1 MLHSDLGRAGDNA
14 LADALAEMV
23 AAFVARNPASQA
35 AHVRAS
41 AVLPG
46 GNTRSVLH
54 YDPFPLAMVRG
65 QGCRLWDADG
75 HEYVDFLGEYT
86 AGIYGHSDPRIA
98 AAIHGAVAGGLNFG
112 STTLREAELAEL
124 IKARFPSMELLRFTN
139 SGTEA
144 NLMALAL
151 ATTHTGRAAVMV
163 FEGGYHGGVLT
174 FPPGGSPVNVPHPY
188 VMARYNDL
196 EGTRALIRAHAGD
209 LAAVLI
215 EPMMGG
221 GGCIAGDA
229 DFLAML
235 RAETTAAGALLIF
248 DEVMTS
254 RLAGGRG
261 LQHAQGITPDLTTM
275 GKYIG
280 GGMSAGAFGGR
291 GAIMARFDPRRA
303 DALPHAGTFNN
314 NALTMAAGTVG
325 LRDIFT
331 PEAADA
337 LNARGD
343 ALRARLNDLLRGA
356 AVPVCVAGVGS
367 LMNFHPVAEIPR
379 APHEHAHADKRAR
392 DLVFFDLLEAG
403 LYMARRGLMA
413 LSLPLGE
420 AEMDRLVGT
429 VNDCLPRWKALIR
442 G

>member
-1 MLHSDLGRAGDNA
+1 MGRAGDNA
-14 LADALAEMV
+14 LADALAETV
-23 AAFVARNPASQA
+23 AAFVARNPVSHA
-35 AHVRAS
+35 AHTRAS

-98 AAIHGAVAGGLNFG
+98 AAIHAAVAGGLNFG

-151 ATTHTGRAAVMV
+151 ATAHTGRAAVMV

-221 GGCIAGDA
+221 GGCIPGDA
-229 DFLAML
+229 DFLAKMRISTREAKEAKVAL
-235 RAETTAAGALLIF
+235 RIIAHCKLAAHQQA
-248 DEVMTS
+248 
-254 RLAGGRG
+254 
-261 LQHAQGITPDLTTM
+261 AQ
-275 GKYIG
+275 
-280 GGMSAGAFGGR
+280 
-291 GAIMARFDPRRA
+291 
-303 DALPHAGTFNN
+303 
-314 NALTMAAGTVG
+314 
-325 LRDIFT
+325 LRDEADQLAAILFT
-331 PEAADA
+331 IVTNREAN
-337 LNARGD
+337 LERG
-343 ALRARLNDLLRGA
+343 
-356 AVPVCVAGVGS
+356 
-367 LMNFHPVAEIPR
+367 
-379 APHEHAHADKRAR
+379 
-392 DLVFFDLLEAG
+392 
-403 LYMARRGLMA
+403 
-413 LSLPLGE
+413 
-420 AEMDRLVGT
+420 
-429 VNDCLPRWKALIR
+429 
-442 G
+442 

>member
-1 MLHSDLGRAGDNA
+1 MARAGDNA
-14 LADALAEMV
+14 LADALAETV
-23 AAFVARNPASQA
+23 AAFVARNPASHA

-65 QGCRLWDADG
+65 EGCRLWDADQ

-124 IKARFPSMELLRFTN
+124 IQARFPSMELMRFTN

-151 ATTHTGRAAVMV
+151 ATTHTGRATVMV

-188 VMARYNDL
+188 VMARFNDL
-196 EGTRALIRAHAGD
+196 EGTRALIRTHAGD

-221 GGCIAGDA
+221 GGCIAGDP
-229 DFLAML
+229 DFLRML
-235 RAETTAAGALLIF
+235 RDETITAGALLIF

-254 RLAGGRG
+254 RLSGGGG
-261 LQHAQGITPDLTTM
+261 LQGAHGITPDLTTM

-343 ALRARLNDLLRGA
+343 ALRARLNDMFRGA
-356 AVPVCVAGVGS
+356 GVPVCVAGVGS
-367 LMNFHPVAEIPR
+367 LMNIHPVAEIPR
-379 APHEHAHADKRAR
+379 APHDHAHADQRAR
-392 DLVFFDLLEAG
+392 DLIFFDLLERG

-413 LSLPLGE
+413 LSLPLGD
-420 AEMDRLVGT
+420 AEIDRLVGT
-429 VNDCLPRWKALIR
+429 VSDCLPRWKALIR

>member
-1 MLHSDLGRAGDNA
+1 VGRAGDNA
-14 LADALAEMV
+14 LSEALAETV
-23 AAFVARNPASQA
+23 AAFVARNPASHA
-35 AHVRAS
+35 AHTRAC
-41 AVLPG
+41 AVMPG

-65 QGCRLWDADG
+65 EGCRLWDADG

-86 AGIYGHSDPRIA
+86 AGIYGHSDARIA
-98 AAIHGAVAGGLNFG
+98 AAINGAVAGGLNFG
-112 STTLREAELAEL
+112 STTTREAELAEL
-124 IKARFPSMELLRFTN
+124 VQARFPSMELLRFTN

-151 ATTHTGRAAVMV
+151 ATAHTGRATVMV

-188 VMARYNDL
+188 VMARFNDT
-196 EGTRALIRAHAGD
+196 EGTRAMIRTHAAD

-221 GGCIAGDA
+221 GGCIPGDP

-235 RAETTAAGALLIF
+235 REETNAAGALLIF

-254 RLAGGRG
+254 RLSGGGG
-261 LQHAQGITPDLTTM
+261 LQNAHGISPDLTTM

-331 PEAADA
+331 PAAADA

-343 ALRARLNDLLRGA
+343 ALRARLNDLLQDAG
-356 AVPVCVAGVGS
+356 VPVCVAGVGS
-367 LMNFHPVAEIPR
+367 LMNIHPVAEVPR

-392 DLVFFDLLEAG
+392 DLIFFDLLEAG
-403 LYMARRGLMA
+403 LYIARRGLMA
-413 LSLPLGE
+413 LSLPLGQ
-420 AEMDRLVGT
+420 AETDRLIAT

>member
-1 MLHSDLGRAGDNA
+1 MARAGDNA
-14 LADALAEMV
+14 LADALAETV
-23 AAFVARNPASQA
+23 AAFVARNPASHA
-35 AHVRAS
+35 AHTRAA

-65 QGCRLWDADG
+65 EGCRLWDADG

-124 IKARFPSMELLRFTN
+124 IQARFPSMELMRFAN

-151 ATTHTGRAAVMV
+151 ATTHTGRATVMV

-188 VMARYNDL
+188 VMARFNDL
-196 EGTRALIRAHAGD
+196 DGTRALIRTHAGD

-221 GGCIAGDA
+221 GGCIAGDP
-229 DFLAML
+229 DFLRML
-235 RAETTAAGALLIF
+235 REETTLAGALLIF

-254 RLAGGRG
+254 RLSGGGG
-261 LQHAQGITPDLTTM
+261 LQAAHGITPDLTTM

-337 LNARGD
+337 LNARGM
-343 ALRARLNDLLRGA
+343 RCARG
-356 AVPVCVAGVGS
+356 
-367 LMNFHPVAEIPR
+367 
-379 APHEHAHADKRAR
+379 
-392 DLVFFDLLEAG
+392 
-403 LYMARRGLMA
+403 
-413 LSLPLGE
+413 
-420 AEMDRLVGT
+420 
-429 VNDCLPRWKALIR
+429 
-442 G
+442 

>member
-1 MLHSDLGRAGDNA
+1 MTPSRAGDNA
-14 LADALAEMV
+14 LSDALAETV
-23 AAFVARNPASQA
+23 AAFVARNPASRA
-35 AHVRAS
+35 AHDRAL

-54 YDPFPLAMVRG
+54 LDPFPLAMVRG
-65 QGCRLWDADG
+65 EGCRLWDADG
-75 HEYVDFLGEYT
+75 HEYIDFLGEFT

-98 AAIHGAVAGGLNFG
+98 AAITEAVAGGLNFG
-112 STTLREAELAEL
+112 SQTLREAQLAEL
-124 IKARFPSMELLRFTN
+124 IQARFPSMELLRFTN

-151 ATTHTGRAAVMV
+151 ATAHTGRATVMV

-188 VMARYNDL
+188 VMARFNDL
-196 EGTRALIRAHAGD
+196 DGTRDQIRAHAAD
-209 LAAVLI
+209 LAAVI
-215 EPMMGG
+215 VEPMMGG
-221 GGCIAGDA
+221 GGCIAGDP
-229 DFLAML
+229 DFLRML
-235 RAETTAAGALLIF
+235 REETFASGALLIF

-254 RLAGGRG
+254 RLSGGG
-261 LQHAQGITPDLTTM
+261 MQGRLGFAPDLTTM

-314 NALTMAAGTVG
+314 NALSMAAGTVG

-331 PEAADA
+331 PAAADA

-343 ALRARLNDLLRGA
+343 LLRDRLNATFRA
-356 AVPVCVAGVGS
+356 AGVPVCVAGVGS
-367 LMNFHPVAEIPR
+367 LMNIHPVAALPS
-379 APHEHAHADKRAR
+379 APHDLAHADKRAR
-392 DLVFFDLLEAG
+392 DLIFFDLLEMG
-403 LYMARRGLMA
+403 IYLARRGLMA

-420 AEMDRLVGT
+420 AEADRLVAA
-429 VNDCLPRWKALIR
+429 VHDRLPRWKALLPA
-442 G
+442 

>member
-1 MLHSDLGRAGDNA
+1 MGRAGDNA
-14 LADALAEMV
+14 LADALAETV
-23 AAFVARNPASQA
+23 AAFVARNPVSHA
-35 AHVRAS
+35 AHTRAS

-98 AAIHGAVAGGLNFG
+98 AAIHQAVAGGLNFG

-124 IKARFPSMELLRFTN
+124 IQARFPSMELMRFTN

-188 VMARYNDL
+188 VMARFNDL
-196 EGTRALIRAHAGD
+196 DGTRALIRANAAD

-221 GGCIAGDA
+221 GGCIAGEP
-229 DFLAML
+229 DFLRML
-235 RAETTAAGALLIF
+235 RDETITAGALLIF

-254 RLAGGRG
+254 RLSGGKG
-261 LQHAQGITPDLTTM
+261 LQNAHAISPDLTTM

-303 DALPHAGTFNN
+303 NALPHAGTFNN
-314 NALTMAAGTVG
+314 NALTMAAGSVG

-331 PEAADA
+331 REAADA

-356 AVPVCVAGVGS
+356 GVPVCVAGVGS
-367 LMNFHPVAEIPR
+367 LMNIHPVAEVPR
-379 APHEHAHADKRAR
+379 APHDHAHADRRAR
-392 DLVFFDLLEAG
+392 DLIFFDLLEAG

-420 AEMDRLVGT
+420 AEIDRLVAT
-429 VNDCLPRWKALIR
+429 VSDLLPRWKALIR